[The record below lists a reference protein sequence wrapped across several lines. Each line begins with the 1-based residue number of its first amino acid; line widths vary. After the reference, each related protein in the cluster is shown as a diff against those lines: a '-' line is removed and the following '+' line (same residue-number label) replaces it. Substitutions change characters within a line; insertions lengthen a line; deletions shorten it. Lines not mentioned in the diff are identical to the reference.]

1 MIKFKRLVSL
11 VLCLVMLMSFAA
23 CSKDNGG
30 ESTTETTAPQTT
42 EPTKAGKVLGEGDL
56 LGTLY
61 MDCNSDDYQGL
72 VGKIE
77 HIKTGMEPKFDS
89 EYFRF
94 VSPEEGVKIRLESIM
109 YSPIVDSFEV
119 TDTVFERT
127 PEKGKIYEFE
137 CLVTETIPDHRL
149 VVECGDAR
157 AEYYMVADGFE
168 VLTKLQM
175 IAESPKAIEQG
186 SVFYRICVA
195 RAVSDVYYNDRLIKH
210 EPEVVWNT
218 LAYAVTLNEFE
229 MIGTEDYV
237 NMIGLSDWEADAYFS
252 TLYPSLDESKTKL
265 MEDGRVVA
273 AHFSVGKKYLVEPHL
288 FEKFCTDEFFGVQNN
303 GDGTY
308 SVKIL
313 VHDQRAPEVEFDRD
327 RGLAV
332 IVKPDAN
339 SPFGYIIK
347 DVVDCDLP
355 KG

>member
-1 MIKFKRLVSL
+1 MINFKRFISL
-11 VLCLVMLMSFAA
+11 ALCLVMLTSFAA

-42 EPTKAGKVLGEGDL
+42 ESTTEGKVLGEGDL

-61 MDCNSDDYQGL
+61 MDCNSNDYQEL
-72 VGKIE
+72 TGKIE
-77 HIKTGMEPKFDS
+77 HIKTGMEPRFDS

-127 PEKGKIYEFE
+127 AEKGKIYEFE

-175 IAESPKAIEQG
+175 IAESPKAIEQD
-186 SVFYRICVA
+186 SVFYRLCVA

-218 LAYAVTLNEFE
+218 LAYAVTLNEFK
-229 MIGTEDYV
+229 MNGTEDYV